1 MFHSHFLIPILHSH
15 FLIPILHSHSVA
27 LLRREGP
34 ESIPLVSLLLRGPT
48 TSWQIVKLT
57 RGNTLHSHR
66 SLTPLTHTP
75 HSHLSIALSLQW
87 FTTCSFTPPTLTSLL
102 PNSAESG
109 VRPFYKC
116 RACRNR
122 RWRTWSHRGWTQE
135 KPSWPLIWSSFTL
148 SPPLTKKRRKH
159 NREGRTGTRQGSV
172 SEMFCRC
179 CCCCC
184 WMWLCTS
191 I

>member
-1 MFHSHFLIPILHSH
+1 MFHSHFLIPILH
-15 FLIPILHSHSVA
+15 FHSVA

-57 RGNTLHSHR
+57 RGNTLHSHP

-75 HSHLSIALSLQW
+75 HSHLSLTPLTHTPLNHTSIALSLQW
-87 FTTCSFTPPTLTSLL
+87 FTTCSFTPLTLTSLL

-122 RWRTWSHRGWTQE
+122 RWRTWSHRRWTQE
-135 KPSWPLIWSSFTL
+135 KPSWPLIWSSLTL
-148 SPPLTKKRRKH
+148 SPLPLTKKRRKH
-159 NREGRTGTRQGSV
+159 IREGRTGKGQGSV
-172 SEMFCRC
+172 S
-179 CCCCC
+179 
-184 WMWLCTS
+184 LL
-191 I
+191 